1 VVYRLALVTMI
12 AVLLLVTSVL
22 ANWLAHAWA
31 QTGPFGGIGGP
42 PASSGVTG
50 WLLAKQATFYRALAG
65 LIRAAKTNGS
75 AYWGL
80 MGISFAYGV
89 FHAAGPGHGKA
100 VISSYLLANEET
112 WRRGIV
118 LSFASALLQ
127 ALTAVAIVTVAAVMI
142 GATAK
147 MMGDTV
153 RVIEIVSYALIVL
166 VGLRLLWVKGRGFIR
181 ALHEVGP
188 KSETAAATA
197 PVARD
202 HLHHDHLH
210 DVSDGGAVC
219 PHDHHISGA
228 HPHQAL
234 AHEHP
239 HEHAEHAHDHT
250 HAHAH
255 AHGEED
261 SALPWG
267 HAHGPEPQEL
277 AGPGGWRR
285 GLSAIVAVGLRP
297 CSGAILVL
305 VFALAQGLFWA
316 GIAST
321 FVMGLGT
328 AITVA
333 AIATLA
339 VAAKGVAKRFA
350 ATRAGY
356 GVLVLRGIEV
366 CAALVVTAFGALL
379 LSGFMASERMG
390 MF

>member
-1 VVYRLALVTMI
+1 LPLTREGSAQVVRRLALVAVI
-12 AVLLLVTSVL
+12 AVLLLMTSAL
-22 ANWLAHAWA
+22 ASWLSDAWA
-31 QTGPFGGIGGP
+31 QAGPFGDFRGQQ
-42 PASSGVTG
+42 ASGFAG

-65 LIRAAKTNGS
+65 LIRAAKTDGS

-80 MGISFAYGV
+80 MGISFVYGI

-127 ALTAVAIVTVAAVMI
+127 AVTAVAIVTVAAVMI

-153 RVIEIVSYALIVL
+153 RVIEVVSYALIVL
-166 VGLRLLWVKGRGFIR
+166 VGLRLLWVKGRGFLR
-181 ALHEVGP
+181 AVHDIGP
-188 KSETAAATA
+188 KSEAASAAAAVQTA
-197 PVARD
+197 PD
-202 HLHHDHLH
+202 LLHNVGDGRAPCRHHHHASDEHSHHGHD
-210 DVSDGGAVC
+210 
-219 PHDHHISGA
+219 
-228 HPHQAL
+228 
-234 AHEHP
+234 
-239 HEHAEHAHDHT
+239 HAHDHS
-250 HAHAH
+250 
-255 AHGEED
+255 HGHPHED
-261 SALPWG
+261 ADEGSALPWG

-339 VAAKGVAKRFA
+339 VAAKAVAKRFA
-350 ATRAGY
+350 AARSGY
-356 GVLVLRGIEV
+356 GTLVLRGIEV
-366 CAALVVTAFGALL
+366 GAALAVTAFGVLL
-379 LSGFMASERMG
+379 LTGFMASERMG